1 MAQALSL
8 SGQEGDLRGRDGGQG
23 EGGGGVG
30 PKDPV
35 QQLLLLLLQLSP
47 QLRLL
52 LQRLVGEQQVLR
64 ELPVVQTEARVA
76 PQGLRWLQRPTRSP
90 RTSSRDGPPA
100 CPSVPTAPSGPL
112 ARKR

>member
-1 MAQALSL
+1 MAEALSL

-64 ELPVVQTEARVA
+64 ELPVGADRG
-76 PQGLRWLQRPTRSP
+76 QG
-90 RTSSRDGPPA
+90 
-100 CPSVPTAPSGPL
+100 CPSGSPVAAETNPFP
-112 ARKR
+112 